1 MDDTASEHQEGEGV
15 QAIRTELAQHEAAVE
30 GTELRLSGTQMIQV
44 GRIQVGVGDQRYR
57 RDDRL
62 RAEYNRLVTEERSLM
77 REQGLRPNQQL
88 SQLFDRL
95 VRLEDVLDQHDA
107 RIEAVL
113 RERTDEMRAIVEEES
128 GKIEGYRLSLAQ
140 LETET
145 EEVVGAITYAGFM
158 NVRSRFYDLVLR
170 ADVGRIDVAWQRREE
185 HRSRVDMLTRERNRE
200 IQVLDDE
207 FQDIMDTNESSSTEE
222 AEE

>member
-1 MDDTASEHQEGEGV
+1 
-15 QAIRTELAQHEAAVE
+15 
-30 GTELRLSGTQMIQV
+30 
-44 GRIQVGVGDQRYR
+44 
-57 RDDRL
+57 
-62 RAEYNRLVTEERSLM
+62 M